1 MNIEIRNMNLDQLN
15 ERLSKL
21 PNENEVTNLSIDML
35 EKHIQ
40 EVKEIE
46 ERKAEIRLSVEN
58 RQALEQ
64 EVLSQGT
71 VIQRGKPKQ
80 MNTQIN
86 KDDLEMRS
94 LQKYI
99 TRVDLSVEERSALVS
114 SGASAV
120 IPKNIISELITD
132 SKYSD
137 LLSRSTIFREN
148 HRGETSVPI
157 SAGTSAKWKAEGTA
171 QDSEVG
177 ALSNISLFG
186 YELMRLISISSAT
199 DSLSANDFKNLLMK
213 LLADEVIET
222 LETAFI
228 TGTGTNQPQGL
239 QALTY
244 VADTNEVAVTGV
256 IKAEDLAKAIS
267 LLPNKYSRNAIILA
281 NSTNLMKLSLMTS
294 QTDHNL
300 NSGSTHFLGKEIV
313 ENQNLSDDEI
323 YIVDP
328 SELYV
333 KFAQELQVEADRS
346 SGFRSATIDL
356 RALAVVDAKWNQS
369 ATVKVSVTA

>member
-1 MNIEIRNMNLDQLN
+1 MEIKTMTLEQIEKRFSAMPTGSSLEALSDEQLNVLNMEARSLN
-15 ERLSKL
+15 ERKTALHEGIEAR
-21 PNENEVTNLSIDML
+21 NNLMQD
-35 EKHIQ
+35 
-40 EVKEIE
+40 
-46 ERKAEIRLSVEN
+46 
-58 RQALEQ
+58 
-64 EVLSQGT
+64 VLNKGT
-71 VIQRGKPKQ
+71 VIQGGKPKQ

-157 SAGTSAKWKAEGTA
+157 SAGTSAKWKTEGTA

>member
-1 MNIEIRNMNLDQLN
+1 MLEVKNMNSEQIKTRKSEILNLLDKGKNLDMKALNEEVDALELRSKEINENIEMRKDLLEDVIKNGKLI
-15 ERLSKL
+15 SK
-21 PNENEVTNLSIDML
+21 
-35 EKHIQ
+35 
-40 EVKEIE
+40 
-46 ERKAEIRLSVEN
+46 
-58 RQALEQ
+58 
-64 EVLSQGT
+64 
-71 VIQRGKPKQ
+71 RGNP
-80 MNTQIN
+80 MNTQKN
-86 KDDLEMRS
+86 NNEDLEIRS

-99 TRVDLSVEERSALVS
+99 TRVDLSVDERSALVS

-137 LLSRSTIFREN
+137 LLSRSTVFREN

-157 SAGTSAKWKAEGTA
+157 SAGTSATWKVEGAE
-171 QDSEVG
+171 QDSEAG
-177 ALSNISLFG
+177 ALTNIKLYG

-199 DSLSANDFKNLLMK
+199 DSLSTNDFKNLLMK
-213 LLADEVIET
+213 LLSDEIIET
-222 LETAFI
+222 LETSFI
-228 TGTGTNQPQGL
+228 TGTGTNQPEGL
-239 QALTY
+239 QTLTY

-256 IKAEDLAKAIS
+256 LKAEDLAKAIS

-281 NSTNLMKLSLMTS
+281 NSTNVMNLSLMAS

-313 ENQNLSDDEI
+313 ENQNLTDDEI

-328 SELYV
+328 AELYV

-356 RALAVVDAKWNQS
+356 RALAVVDAKWNQK
-369 ATVKVSVTA
+369 ATVKVSLTA